1 MTPKIRRAAYSV
13 LCLLTLT
20 ADAWFDCA
28 ANAQQVPP
36 VDVSVSVEPSSGST
50 IYHYRVVNAGTAPIA
65 ALTIGFDYG
74 RGMPELET
82 MPLGASQDE
91 LPRSSAVSPPG
102 WDVVMHTTEESRYV
116 DLDWSVT
123 SPDFSIAP
131 GGSLAGFSV
140 KVPGGDRTYVTSH
153 WTVSL
158 NGGDEVAYSAP
169 LTLERSGRH

>member
-1 MTPKIRRAAYSV
+1 
-13 LCLLTLT
+13 
-20 ADAWFDCA
+20 
-28 ANAQQVPP
+28 
-36 VDVSVSVEPSSGST
+36 
-50 IYHYRVVNAGTAPIA
+50 
-65 ALTIGFDYG
+65 
-74 RGMPELET
+74 
-82 MPLGASQDE
+82 
-91 LPRSSAVSPPG
+91 
-102 WDVVMHTTEESRYV
+102 MHTTEESRYV